1 MRRVWLAGGAGVFV
15 LFALNSMAPDSRWV
29 GLVEDVAAM
38 GAVTALWVGARRQP
52 SSARRG
58 WTWLAIAV
66 TCWVVGDF
74 VWDAYAFLDVAR
86 PDVSFADVCYLA
98 GYPCAAAGVFTL
110 IRTRRTQ
117 SLREA
122 MLDACIV
129 GASASIVAWQF
140 LVMPVASD
148 TSSWFTATIW
158 SAYPIADAV
167 LLTAVA
173 LLVFASAQRF
183 ASERFLVA
191 ALILVFVVDV
201 LYAYLPT
208 VGSFDVGRLDP
219 LYPIAYA
226 LIAVAAWARADR
238 SAERRNREPKRIN
251 TLRFLFLGTVL
262 CAAATVAVGV
272 AQRSSLT
279 RVVDVLFAVVLCVLV
294 VARFATSIRANERAR
309 DQLRFNAT
317 HDELTGLVNRVL
329 LIDRVSHALE
339 RARRDRAE
347 VAVLYIDLDRFKA
360 VNDTLGHHV
369 GDQVLS
375 SVARRMQTTLR
386 DSDTVARI
394 GGDEFVVLCE
404 AITTVEALRLAER
417 LIAEIA
423 NPYLVGGREIHLT
436 ASLGIATSSHG
447 EGEVDALVQDADTAM
462 YDIKRQGGNGYQLC
476 DALTRGQYQQR
487 RDFEDALRRASAT
500 GELTLH
506 YQPTVRPQDNAVV
519 NFEALVRWERP
530 DGSFVLP
537 GDFIP
542 VAEETGAIVQIG
554 TWVIDQACNQLANW
568 ALDGITEPSISI
580 NVSAHQFR
588 NQTVVHDLTRALV
601 RTGADPARLT
611 IEITESALLRDQDH
625 VAQQLDQIRRQ
636 GVRIA
641 IDDFGTGYSGLSYLH
656 QLPIDIIKIDR
667 TLTSQLDSDP
677 AATVVLAGIIDLAH
691 ALGLETIAEGAETEH
706 HVRVLTQLGCDQ
718 IQGYYYAR
726 PAPQPYADA
735 IARHGLTPHTTR
747 DARDFSR

>member
-1 MRRVWLAGGAGVFV
+1 
-15 LFALNSMAPDSRWV
+15 
-29 GLVEDVAAM
+29 
-38 GAVTALWVGARRQP
+38 
-52 SSARRG
+52 
-58 WTWLAIAV
+58 
-66 TCWVVGDF
+66 
-74 VWDAYAFLDVAR
+74 
-86 PDVSFADVCYLA
+86 
-98 GYPCAAAGVFTL
+98 
-110 IRTRRTQ
+110 
-117 SLREA
+117 
-122 MLDACIV
+122 
-129 GASASIVAWQF
+129 
-140 LVMPVASD
+140 
-148 TSSWFTATIW
+148 
-158 SAYPIADAV
+158 
-167 LLTAVA
+167 
-173 LLVFASAQRF
+173 
-183 ASERFLVA
+183 
-191 ALILVFVVDV
+191 
-201 LYAYLPT
+201 
-208 VGSFDVGRLDP
+208 
-219 LYPIAYA
+219 
-226 LIAVAAWARADR
+226 
-238 SAERRNREPKRIN
+238 
-251 TLRFLFLGTVL
+251 
-262 CAAATVAVGV
+262 
-272 AQRSSLT
+272 
-279 RVVDVLFAVVLCVLV
+279 
-294 VARFATSIRANERAR
+294 
-309 DQLRFNAT
+309 
-317 HDELTGLVNRVL
+317 
-329 LIDRVSHALE
+329 
-339 RARRDRAE
+339 
-347 VAVLYIDLDRFKA
+347 VLYIDLDRFKA

-369 GDQVLS
+369 GDQILT
-375 SVARRMQTTLR
+375 SVAHRMQTTLR

-462 YDIKRQGGNGYQLC
+462 YDIKHQGGNGYQLC

-530 DGSFVLP
+530 DGSLVLP

-747 DARDFSR
+747 NARDFSR